1 MARRSERL
9 RAAAVLAVVFLVV
22 SLFVVRLIDVQIVN
36 ANTYNEEA
44 EGRRGSSFTV
54 WGSRGE
60 IIASDGTVLAD
71 SIDRFDITASPRNAT
86 EFERKN
92 EQGETVTVSF
102 DQAIEE
108 IAAATGQ
115 QPNDLRQALSD
126 ALAQNP
132 NSNFAYLTRMVT
144 LEVYEKVKAL
154 EIPWLYFERH
164 PARSYPNGAIAGNLL
179 GFIGSDGSPLAGLE
193 LGMDSCLAGVDGE
206 TSVERSGDGVAIPG
220 SEVVITEAKPG
231 GDLMLTIDSEL
242 QWYAQ
247 QVLAAE
253 VTRLGSAYGHV
264 TVMEAKTGK
273 LLAVAEYPSVDP
285 NSPSMTPEDMRGS
298 RAFTAP
304 FEPGS
309 TMKPL
314 TAAML
319 FDRGLTSVDEV
330 TVTPDTFT
338 SPDGAQFSDE
348 SAHEPRKYTTAG
360 IISYSSNVGI
370 ALLGQRLSAA
380 DRYSYLQQA
389 GLGQPTEAGFLGEES
404 GTLHPYESWD
414 PQTNYAT
421 MFGQALTVTG
431 PQMASIYQ
439 TFANGGVRQPVKL
452 ADGCRDED
460 GAIHPLPGQ
469 EDDAPRQVI
478 SADAANKVLQTL
490 EATAQHG
497 MGNQVAIPG
506 YRVGV
511 KTGTAQFVGE
521 DGSYVANKY
530 ILSMA
535 GIAPIDDPQFVV
547 QVTMMPPATM
557 GGSILMAPTWHDVMA
572 HALQIRSV
580 PPSPEPWPDIPV
592 DQQ

>member
-1 MARRSERL
+1 MTRRSERY
-9 RAAAVLAVVFLVV
+9 RAVAVLAVVVVVVATFIWRLV
-22 SLFVVRLIDVQIVN
+22 DVQLIH
-36 ANTYNEEA
+36 AAHYHEEA
-44 EGRRGSSFTV
+44 EGRRGITMTV
-54 WGSRGE
+54 WGARGE
-60 IIASDGTVLAD
+60 IIASNGTVLAD
-71 SIDRFDITASPRNAT
+71 SIDRFDITASPRNAAAFDRT
-86 EFERKN
+86 DA
-92 EQGETVTVSF
+92 QGNTVRVSY

-115 QPNDLRQALSD
+115 KPNELRTMLSD
-126 ALAQNP
+126 ALKENP

-144 LEVYEKVKAL
+144 LDVFEKVKAL

-164 PARSYPNGAIAGNLL
+164 PARSYPNGAVAGNLI

-193 LGMDSCLAGVDGE
+193 LGMDSCLTGVDGE
-206 TSVERSGDGVAIPG
+206 TSVERGADGVVIPG
-220 SEVVITEAKPG
+220 SEVVVTEAKRG

-247 QVLAAE
+247 QVLASE

-309 TMKPL
+309 TLKPL
-314 TAAML
+314 TAGMV
-319 FDRGLTSVDEV
+319 FDRGLSSVDEV
-330 TVTPDTFT
+330 IVTPDRFS
-338 SPDGAQFSDE
+338 SPDGAQFGDE
-348 SAHEPRKYTTAG
+348 SPHAPRNYTTAG
-360 IISYSSNVGI
+360 IIAFSSNVGI
-370 ALLGQRLSAA
+370 SLLGQRLSAA
-380 DRYSYLQQA
+380 DRYSYLHQA
-389 GLGQPTEAGFLGEES
+389 GLGQATEAGFLGEES

-414 PQTNYAT
+414 PQSNYAT

-431 PQMASIYQ
+431 PQMASVYQ
-439 TFANGGVRQPVKL
+439 AIANGGVRQPVKL
-452 ADGCRDED
+452 AEGCRDEK
-460 GAIHPLPGQ
+460 GVVHPLPGH
-469 EDDAPRQVI
+469 EGDAPRQVL

-497 MGNQVAIPG
+497 MGNQVKIPG

-511 KTGTAQFVGE
+511 KTGTAQYVGE
-521 DGSYVANKY
+521 DGTYVANKY

-535 GIAPIDDPQFVV
+535 GVAPINDPQFVV

-572 HALQIRSV
+572 HALQTRSV

-592 DQQ
+592 EQQ